1 MLGYMRETTM
11 ARLPANRIA
20 WTYTD
25 DGGFDWRVAAE
36 KAVTDQAKLGGSAAA
51 ATVPE
56 KPAWLKMRRTT
67 VRNATNSIS
76 RTVPVYAADAAILTA
91 GETINLNLQL
101 LNGTSD
107 SAAFTQGA
115 NSPTNII
122 GEKRLPR
129 GRVTSQSA

>member
-1 MLGYMRETTM
+1 M
-11 ARLPANRIA
+11 ARLAANRIA

-25 DGGFDWRVAAE
+25 DGGTDWRVAAS
-36 KAVTDQAKLGGSAAA
+36 KAITDQAKLGGEAAA
-51 ATVPE
+51 ASVPE

-67 VRNATNSIS
+67 VRNATNSVS
-76 RTVPVYAADAAILTA
+76 RAVPVYEANADILTP

-101 LNGTSD
+101 VNGTSD

-115 NSPTNII
+115 TSPTNII
-122 GEKRLPR
+122 GERRLPR